1 MNHSTET
8 LSEQTKSNATETESI
23 NTLCQP
29 KWLSNE
35 TIRTDVE
42 FVNNNINLEKIKSD
56 VENMS
61 KIHHIEILKILKKN
75 SSIKLN
81 ENKSGVY
88 INLSFLSE
96 NTLTE
101 LQNYIHYIQDQ
112 EYSLNQLEYQKTEF
126 KNTFFL
132 EKGVK
137 DEPTL
142 SYSTFA
148 K

>member
-1 MNHSTET
+1 MYYKLYIITNWIFGKMINNSTMT
-8 LSEQTKSNATETESI
+8 LGSAESLGENA
-23 NTLCQP
+23 NALPTL
-29 KWLSNE
+29 
-35 TIRTDVE
+35 
-42 FVNNNINLEKIKSD
+42 NNSINLEKIKSD
-56 VENMS
+56 IENMS
-61 KIHHIEILKILKKN
+61 KLHHIEILKILKKN

-96 NTLTE
+96 TTLTE

-112 EYSLNQLEYQKTEF
+112 EYSLNQLESQKTEF

-142 SYSTFA
+142 SYSTLA